1 MLEQMKL
8 AAEDSLMRCP
18 TLAVDGFSI
27 GHFSGYDIAMPYQH
41 MPSPG

>member
-8 AAEDSLMRCP
+8 AAEDPPRRFLA
-18 TLAVDGFSI
+18 LAVDGLSI